1 MYKLKVNRDACIAC
15 GMCALECSVLQ
26 EDAEGKVEVIGEGI
40 VADSQVGK
48 VRNIVE
54 LCPSKALTLTEEYV
68 DVGAKLAELKEKMRQ
83 PLTFTPP
90 AADEYDFR
98 LEDKDQ
104 YAEEITGSLDVSGEY
119 EYDYNSYSSAESA
132 GKSAF
137 RDEIYSQ
144 AGALAQQILVMYEQR
159 RMNKVA
165 RYAEIEGNYKYGV
178 HQRLIKDLRSFVNEL
193 ENYTGKKF
201 SLPSDFFSFR
211 TKDTDCINDRQERS
225 NGFIADAIKEYLQPA
240 SEFYSCVKTDKTC
253 VGSVRVSHWFG
264 DDTYEDKYKYAYYLK
279 PESVARFYRYVA
291 RATWKAGKFRKKFCE
306 RELDRF
312 HKEIEQEWFDKINY
326 LLHEIGEDGVKK
338 HSITGNFIFE

>member
-1 MYKLKVNRDACIAC
+1 MYKLKVNRDVCIAC

-40 VADSQVGK
+40 IADSDADQVRG
-48 VRNIVE
+48 VVE

-68 DVGAKLAELKEKMRQ
+68 DVGAKLEELKEKMRQ
-83 PLTFTPP
+83 PLMFTPP

-98 LEDKDQ
+98 IEDKNQ

-193 ENYTGKKF
+193 ESYTGKKF

-211 TKDTDCINDRQERS
+211 TKDTDRINDLQERS
-225 NGFIADAIKEYLQPA
+225 NGFIADKIKEYLQPA
-240 SEFYSCVKTDKTC
+240 SDFYSCVRVDRTRET
-253 VGSVRVSHWFG
+253 VRVSHWFG
-264 DDTYEDKYKYAYYLK
+264 DDTWEEKTKYAYYLK
-279 PESVARFYRYVA
+279 PESVAYFYNSVA
-291 RATWKAGKFRKKFCE
+291 RATLKAGKFRKRFCKD
-306 RELDRF
+306 ELDSF

-326 LLHEIGEDGVKK
+326 LLREIGEDGVKK